1 MNFPTDDDTLT
12 QARLCELAEVERGK
26 HGRWQSHDLLAKRR
40 RYSLL
45 DLLQAAQLDE
55 LSRKLGPKAAAR
67 VWRQIRNELGVAGKR
82 LEVVVNLATF
92 SATLARSDRELA
104 SAVPRGEK
112 VVVVDLTE
120 RSARARERFGS
131 FSRATPTQAGTAQ
144 GHGTEASERPA

>member
-1 MNFPTDDDTLT
+1 MNALPDENTLT
-12 QARLCELAEVERGK
+12 QARLCELAEVERGR
-26 HGRWQSHDLLAKRR
+26 HSRWQGRELLAKRR
-40 RYSLL
+40 RYSFL

-55 LSRKLGPKAAAR
+55 LSQKLGPRAAAR
-67 VWRQIRNELGVAGKR
+67 VWEQVRSELGVAGKR

-112 VVVVDLTE
+112 AMVVDLTE

-131 FSRATPTQAGTAQ
+131 FSQAAPTQAGAAQ
-144 GHGTEASERPA
+144 GPSAEASERPA